1 MVAWAAGSEAVFG
14 APFRHDSDICASE
27 IQLRGPPGA
36 RYAAVPVDEG
46 IDGRK
51 GVPFQPAIQTLPG
64 RQRPRGAALSSR
76 YRPRAP
82 LYGTAPRKWGGSA
95 KLGCFHEP
103 LIVKMSYR

>member
-1 MVAWAAGSEAVFG
+1 MVARAAGSEAVLG
-14 APFRHDSDICASE
+14 ASFRHDSDICAR
-27 IQLRGPPGA
+27 QLQFRGPLGA
-36 RYAAVPVDEG
+36 RYASVLVVQG
-46 IDGRK
+46 IGGRK
-51 GVPFQPAIQTLPG
+51 GVPFQPAIPTVPG
-64 RQRPRGAALSSR
+64 RQRPGGAALSPR